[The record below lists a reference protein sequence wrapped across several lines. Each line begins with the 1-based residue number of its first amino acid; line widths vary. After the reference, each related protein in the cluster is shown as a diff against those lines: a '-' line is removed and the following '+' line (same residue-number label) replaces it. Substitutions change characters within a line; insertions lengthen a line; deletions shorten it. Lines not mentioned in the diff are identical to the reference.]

1 MAFFRN
7 TAVNLLNLHYGL
19 FALVM
24 NGAGVFICVYLLK
37 AGVPMPGVLVAMAAI
52 LLARFFIR
60 PLIVRFAVRFGL
72 QRMLI
77 VGTVL
82 MSLQYPII
90 AFVHGANLA
99 LYLMILVAAIG
110 DTVYWSCY
118 HAYMAALGDQE
129 HRGHQVSMREAIA
142 AMAGVVSPILTG
154 WLLISFGPFA
164 AFGTASAINLTAMV
178 PLFWTPNIAVAK
190 QVPGA
195 FRAALPGVLFFA
207 ADGWIGSG
215 IVFVWQIA
223 LFVSLNGNFLNF
235 GGAMA
240 ISALVGAVAG
250 LFLGRHIDA
259 GHGNRAVFFALGPLV
274 AMVLLRAVSVGHP
287 VFAVAANALAYAGS
301 CLYVPTLMTA
311 VYNIAKRSPCPL
323 RFHVATE
330 GGWDM
335 GGASGSL
342 AAALL
347 LWLGAPLSATLL
359 LPLIGV
365 AAAFVMLRR
374 YYATQGGPVQLDVE
388 EIGGSQTVG
397 H

>member
-37 AGVPMPGVLVAMAAI
+37 AGVPMPGVLAAMAGI
-52 LLARFFIR
+52 LVARFAIR
-60 PLIVRFAVRFGL
+60 PAIVPFAVRFGL

-77 VGTVL
+77 AGTVL
-82 MSLQYPII
+82 MSLQFPII
-90 AFVHGANLA
+90 AFVHGANFA

-129 HRGHQVSMREAIA
+129 HRGHQISMREAIA
-142 AMAGVVSPILTG
+142 AMAGIVSPILTG
-154 WLLISFGPFA
+154 WLLMAFGPLT
-164 AFGTASAINLTAMV
+164 AFGAASAINLTAMA

-223 LFVSLNGNFLNF
+223 LFVSLKGSFLNF

-240 ISALVGAVAG
+240 ISALVGAIAG

-274 AMVLLRAVSVGHP
+274 AMVLLRSLAVGHP

-311 VYNIAKRSPCPL
+311 VYNIAKCSPCPL

-330 GGWDM
+330 GGWDA

-342 AAALL
+342 AAAFL
-347 LWLGAPLSATLL
+347 LWIGAPLSVALL
-359 LPLIGV
+359 LPLLGV
-365 AAAFVMLRR
+365 AAAFTMLRR
-374 YYATQGGPVQLDVE
+374 YYAQHGHVTELGVE
-388 EIGGSQTVG
+388 EIGGSPTIG

>member
-7 TAVNLLNLHYGL
+7 TAVNLLNLHYGI

-24 NGAGVFICVYLLK
+24 NGAGVFICIYLLK
-37 AGVPMPGVLVAMAAI
+37 AGLSAAGVLATMAAI
-52 LLARFFIR
+52 LLARFLIR
-60 PLIVRFAVRFGL
+60 PAIVRLAARLGL

-77 VGTVL
+77 AGTVL
-82 MSLQYPII
+82 MSMQFPIL
-90 AFVHGANLA
+90 AFVHGANAA
-99 LYLMILVAAIG
+99 LYVMIVVAAIG

-118 HAYMAALGDQE
+118 HAYMAALGDHE
-129 HRGHQVSMREAIA
+129 HRGQQISMREAIA
-142 AMAGVVSPILTG
+142 AMAGIVSPILTG
-154 WLLISFGPFA
+154 WLLVAYGPLT
-164 AFGTASAINLTAMV
+164 AFGTASAINLVSMV
-178 PLFWTPNIAVAK
+178 PLFWTPNIPVAR
-190 QVPGA
+190 QAPGA

-215 IVFVWQIA
+215 IVFLWQIA
-223 LFVSLNGNFLNF
+223 LFVSLGGSFLNF

-259 GHGNRAVFFALGPLV
+259 GHGGRAVFLAFGPLV
-274 AMVLLRAVSVGHP
+274 AMVLLRAASFGHP
-287 VFAVAANALAYAGS
+287 GYAVAANALAYAGS

-311 VYNIAKRSPCPL
+311 VYNIAKDSPCPL

-335 GGASGSL
+335 GGSSGCL

-347 LWLGAPLSATLL
+347 LWLGAPMAVALL
-359 LPLIGV
+359 LPLAGV
-365 AAAFVMLRR
+365 TASFIMLRR
-374 YYATQGGPVQLDVE
+374 YYARLGPVTRLAVE
-388 EIGGSQTVG
+388 EIGGSPTLG

>member
-7 TAVNLLNLHYGL
+7 TTVNLLNLHYGI

-37 AGVPMPGVLVAMAAI
+37 AGIPIPGVLAVMAAV
-52 LLARFFIR
+52 LLSRFVIR
-60 PLIVRFAVRFGL
+60 PMIVPLAVRYGL
-72 QRMLI
+72 QRMLV
-77 VGTVL
+77 VGTMLKSV
-82 MSLQYPII
+82 QYPII
-90 AFVHGANLA
+90 AYVHGANFA
-99 LYLMILVAAIG
+99 LYLMILVEAVG

-129 HRGHQVSMREAIA
+129 HRGHQISMREAIA
-142 AMAGVVSPILTG
+142 ALAGIVSPILTG
-154 WLLISFGPFA
+154 WLLVTFGPVA
-164 AFGTASAINLTAMV
+164 AFGTASAINLVAMV
-178 PLFWTPNIAVAK
+178 PLFWTPNVAVAP

-215 IVFVWQIA
+215 TVFVWQIA
-223 LFVSLNGNFLNF
+223 LFVSLGGSFLNF

-240 ISALVGAVAG
+240 MAALVGAVAG

-259 GHGNRAVFFALGPLV
+259 GHGNRAVFIALGPLA
-274 AMVLLRAVSVGHP
+274 AMVLLRAAAAGHP
-287 VFAVAANALAYAGS
+287 ALAVAANALAYAGS

-311 VYNIAKRSPCPL
+311 VYNIAKGSPCPL

-330 GGWDM
+330 GGWDA

-347 LWLGAPLSATLL
+347 LWLGAPLSVALL
-359 LPLIGV
+359 LPLVGV
-365 AAAFVMLRR
+365 TAAFVMLRR
-374 YYATQGGPVQLDVE
+374 YYAAQGTPVQLEVE
-388 EIGGSQTVG
+388 PIGGGQTAG

>member
-1 MAFFRN
+1 
-7 TAVNLLNLHYGL
+7 
-19 FALVM
+19 
-24 NGAGVFICVYLLK
+24 
-37 AGVPMPGVLVAMAAI
+37 
-52 LLARFFIR
+52 
-60 PLIVRFAVRFGL
+60 
-72 QRMLI
+72 
-77 VGTVL
+77 
-82 MSLQYPII
+82 
-90 AFVHGANLA
+90 
-99 LYLMILVAAIG
+99 MILVAAIG

-129 HRGHQVSMREAIA
+129 HRGQQISMREAIA
-142 AMAGVVSPILTG
+142 ASVGIVSPILTG
-154 WLLISFGPFA
+154 WLLVTFGPFV
-164 AFGTASAINLTAMV
+164 AFGAAGAITLTAMT

-207 ADGWIGSG
+207 ADGWIGAG

-223 LFVSLNGNFLNF
+223 LFVSLKGSFLNF

-240 ISALVGAVAG
+240 IAALVGAVAG

-259 GHGNRAVFFALGPLV
+259 GHGGRAVFLALGPLV
-274 AMVLLRAVSVGHP
+274 AMILLRAASVGHP

-330 GGWDM
+330 GGWDA
-335 GGASGSL
+335 GGASGCF

-347 LWLGAPLSATLL
+347 LWLGAPLSAALL
-359 LPLIGV
+359 LPLIGA
-365 AAAFVMLRR
+365 AAAFIMLRR
-374 YYATQGGPVQLDVE
+374 YYARLGSVTRLAVE
-388 EIGGSQTVG
+388 DIGGSQTAG

>member
-1 MAFFRN
+1 VAFFRN
-7 TAVNLLNLHYGL
+7 TAVNLLNLHYGI

-24 NGAGVFICVYLLK
+24 NGAGVFICIYLLK
-37 AGVPMPGVLVAMAAI
+37 AGLSAAGVLATMAAI
-52 LLARFFIR
+52 LLARFLIR
-60 PLIVRFAVRFGL
+60 PAIVRLAARLGL

-77 VGTVL
+77 AGTVL
-82 MSLQYPII
+82 MSMQFPIL
-90 AFVHGANLA
+90 AFVHGANAA
-99 LYLMILVAAIG
+99 LYVMIVVAAIG

-118 HAYMAALGDQE
+118 HAYMAALGDHE
-129 HRGHQVSMREAIA
+129 HRGQQISMREAIA
-142 AMAGVVSPILTG
+142 AMAGIVSPILTG
-154 WLLISFGPFA
+154 WLLVAYGPLT
-164 AFGTASAINLTAMV
+164 AFGTASAINLVSMV
-178 PLFWTPNIAVAK
+178 PLFWTPNIPVAR
-190 QVPGA
+190 QAPGA

-215 IVFVWQIA
+215 IVFLWQIA
-223 LFVSLNGNFLNF
+223 LFVSLGGSFLNF

-259 GHGNRAVFFALGPLV
+259 GHGGRAVFLAFGPLV
-274 AMVLLRAVSVGHP
+274 AMVLLRAASFGHP
-287 VFAVAANALAYAGS
+287 GYAVAANALAYAGS

-311 VYNIAKRSPCPL
+311 VYNIAKDSPCPL

-335 GGASGSL
+335 GGSSGCL

-347 LWLGAPLSATLL
+347 LWLGAPMAVALL
-359 LPLIGV
+359 LPLAGV
-365 AAAFVMLRR
+365 TASFIMLRR
-374 YYATQGGPVQLDVE
+374 YYARLGPVTRLAVE
-388 EIGGSQTVG
+388 EIGGSPTLG

>member
-7 TAVNLLNLHYGL
+7 TTVNLLNLHYGI

-37 AGVPMPGVLVAMAAI
+37 AGLPMPGVLAAMAGI
-52 LLARFFIR
+52 LLARFAIR
-60 PLIVRFAVRFGL
+60 PTIVPLAVRFGL

-77 VGTVL
+77 VGTML
-82 MSLQYPII
+82 KAMQYPII
-90 AFVHGANLA
+90 AYVHGANAA
-99 LYLMILVAAIG
+99 LYVMILVAAIG

-118 HAYMAALGDQE
+118 HAYMAALGDHE
-129 HRGHQVSMREAIA
+129 HRGHQISMREAIA
-142 AMAGVVSPILTG
+142 ALAGIVSPILTG
-154 WLLISFGPFA
+154 WLLITFGPLA
-164 AFGTASAINLTAMV
+164 AFGTASVINLIAMV
-178 PLFWTPNIAVAK
+178 PLFWTPNVAVVP

-215 IVFVWQIA
+215 TVFVWQIA
-223 LFVSLNGNFLNF
+223 LFVSLGGSFMNF

-240 ISALVGAVAG
+240 IAALVGAAAG

-259 GHGNRAVFFALGPLV
+259 GHGNRAVFLALGPLA
-274 AMVLLRAVSVGHP
+274 AMVLLRAASAGHP
-287 VFAVAANALAYAGS
+287 ALAVAANALAYAGS

-311 VYNIAKRSPCPL
+311 VYNIAKSSPCPL

-330 GGWDM
+330 GGWDA

-347 LWLGAPLSATLL
+347 LWLGAPLSAALL
-359 LPLIGV
+359 LPLVGV
-365 AAAFVMLRR
+365 TAAFVMLRR
-374 YYATQGGPVQLDVE
+374 YYAALGGPVRLEVE
-388 EIGGSQTVG
+388 PIGGSQTVG

>member
-7 TAVNLLNLHYGL
+7 TAINLLNLHYGI

-24 NGAGVFICVYLLK
+24 NGAGPFICIYLLK
-37 AGVPMPGVLVAMAAI
+37 AGVPLPGVLATMAGI
-52 LLARFFIR
+52 LMSRFIIR
-60 PLIVRFAVRFGL
+60 PSIVPFTARFGL
-72 QRMLI
+72 RRMLI
-77 VGTVL
+77 LGTTL
-82 MSLQYPII
+82 MSLQFPVI
-90 AFVHGANLA
+90 AMVHGVGLA
-99 LYLMILVAAIG
+99 LYALILVAAIG

-129 HRGHQVSMREAIA
+129 HRGHQISMREAIA
-142 AMAGVVSPILTG
+142 ALAGIVSPIMTA
-154 WLLISFGPFA
+154 WLLVAFGPFA
-164 AFGTASAINLTAMV
+164 AFGAASLITLIAMA
-178 PLFWTPNIAVAK
+178 PLFWTPDVLVARE
-190 QVPGA
+190 VPGA

-215 IVFVWQIA
+215 LVFVWQLA
-223 LFVSLNGNFLNF
+223 LFVSLSGSFLNF

-240 ISALVGAVAG
+240 IAALVGAVAG

-259 GHGNRAVFFALGPLV
+259 GHGGRAVFLALGPLT
-274 AMVLLRAVSVGHP
+274 ALILLRAASVGHP
-287 VFAVAANALAYAGS
+287 ALAVGANALAYAGS
-301 CLYVPTLMTA
+301 CLYMPTLMTA
-311 VYNIAKRSPCPL
+311 VYNIAKRSPCTL

-347 LWLGAPLSATLL
+347 LWLGVPLSATLL
-359 LPLIGV
+359 LPLIGI

-374 YYATQGGPVQLDVE
+374 YYATYGEVTQLEVE
-388 EIGGSQTVG
+388 PIGGGQTIG

>member
-7 TAVNLLNLHYGL
+7 TAVNLLNLHYGI
-19 FALVM
+19 FAMVM

-37 AGVPMPGVLVAMAAI
+37 AGVPMPGVLMAMAGI
-52 LLARFFIR
+52 LLARFAIR
-60 PLIVRFAVRFGL
+60 PIVVRFAVRYGL
-72 QRMLI
+72 QHMLI
-77 VGTVL
+77 AGTVL

-90 AFVHGANLA
+90 AFVHGANAA

-129 HRGHQVSMREAIA
+129 HRGQQISMREAIA
-142 AMAGVVSPILTG
+142 ASVGIVSPILTG
-154 WLLISFGPFA
+154 WLLVTFGPFV
-164 AFGTASAINLTAMV
+164 AFGAASAINLAAMA

-223 LFVSLNGNFLNF
+223 LFVSLKGSFLNF

-240 ISALVGAVAG
+240 IAALVGAVAG

-259 GHGNRAVFFALGPLV
+259 GHGSRAVFLSLGPLV
-274 AMVLLRAVSVGHP
+274 TMILLRAASVGHP

-330 GGWDM
+330 GGWDV

-347 LWLGAPLSATLL
+347 LWLGAPLSVALL

-365 AAAFVMLRR
+365 TAAFIMLRR
-374 YYATQGGPVQLDVE
+374 YYARLGSVTRLVVE
-388 EIGGSQTVG
+388 DIGGSQTLG